1 MKVYDKEIYKK
12 QESISMTVIVI
23 IVFLLGFAT
32 GYVTNS
38 FSNSKDNNVIDS
50 NNITTRITNV

>member
-23 IVFLLGFAT
+23 IVFLLGFVT
-32 GYVTNS
+32 GYITNS
-38 FSNSKDNNVIDS
+38 FSNSKDDNAINS
-50 NNITTRITNV
+50 NNITTKITNV